1 MHGILLLDKP
11 VGITS
16 NAALGRAKKIL
27 GIHKAGHT
35 GALDPLASG
44 LLPMCFGEATKVSA
58 WLLNADKSY
67 LAEILLGKT
76 TASGDAEREITGQA
90 PVPDLAAADVEEIL
104 DGFRGEIEQIP
115 PMHSALKQ
123 GGRRLHELARR
134 GIEVERKP
142 RRVIVHELKLHSLDL
157 PCMLI
162 EVRCSKGT
170 YIRSLAMDIGSKL
183 GCGAHLTALRR
194 TSAGPFLLDDA
205 IGLDALEEMG
215 RGAACALLLPAD
227 AALRHWPALSL
238 DVNEAARIRHGQ
250 SLTWRGEQRA
260 GPVRL
265 YHGDRF
271 MGIGEL
277 DAGQLRPRRLFA
289 M

>member
-27 GIHKAGHT
+27 GIRKAGHT

-67 LAEILLGKT
+67 LAEILLGKI
-76 TASGDAEREITGQA
+76 TASGDAEGAITGQA

-115 PMHSALKQ
+115 PMYSALKQ

-205 IGLDALEEMG
+205 IGLDALEEMD
-215 RGAACALLLPAD
+215 REAACALLLPAD